1 MNSLQVHRAGLDP
14 LILSIQGQKVILDAD
29 LATLYGVPTK
39 RLNEQV
45 KRNAERFPSDF
56 VFQLSSLQK
65 AGVVANCDHLSRL
78 KFSKTC
84 PYAFTEHGALM
95 AAMC

>member
-1 MNSLQVHRAGLDP
+1 MNSLQAHRAGLDP
-14 LILSIQGQKVILDAD
+14 LILSIRGQKVILDAD

-56 VFQLSSLQK
+56 VFQLSSEEK
-65 AGVVANCDHLSRL
+65 AEVVANCDPLSSLTSTQKGNRL
-78 KFSKTC
+78 PC
-84 PYAFTEHGALM
+84 PK
-95 AAMC
+95 